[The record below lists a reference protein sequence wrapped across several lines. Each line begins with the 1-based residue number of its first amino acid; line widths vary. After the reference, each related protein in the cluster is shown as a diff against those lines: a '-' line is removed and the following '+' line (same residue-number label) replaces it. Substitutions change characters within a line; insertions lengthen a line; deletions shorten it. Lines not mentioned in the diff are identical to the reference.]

1 MKYVFKKNPIVISLG
16 GSIIYPKELDINY
29 LKKLNT
35 FFRNQAKR
43 GQKFIIVVGGG
54 TLCRDYQACA
64 SAVRKVSNFAN
75 DWLGIETTKLNAKL
89 LQTIFADIAS
99 PTIITKRGERKQLNY
114 PLTFCSGW
122 QPGASTDRVA
132 VWLAMDFNAKEIINA
147 SNISQVYSRNPKK
160 YKDAKPLTQLSWA
173 DYLKIIPKQWTP
185 GLNTPFDPEASKLA
199 KEHELTTI
207 FVNGKNLA
215 NFKNLL
221 TEKPFT
227 GTIIN

>member
-16 GSIIYPKELDINY
+16 GSIIYPKELDISY

-35 FFRNQAKR
+35 FFRNQTKR

-54 TLCRDYQACA
+54 KLARDYQT
-64 SAVRKVSNFAN
+64 SAIAVKKISNFAN
-75 DWLGIETTKLNAKL
+75 DWLGIEATKLNAKL

-99 PTIITKRGERKQLNY
+99 PTIITKRGELKQLNY
-114 PLTFCSGW
+114 PITFCSGW

-132 VWLAMDFNAKEIINA
+132 AWLAMDFNAKEIINA
-147 SNISQVYSRNPKK
+147 SNISQVYDRDPKTHK
-160 YKDAKPLTQLSWA
+160 NAKALTTLTWDQ
-173 DYLKIIPKQWTP
+173 YLKIIPHKWTP
-185 GLNTPFDPEASKLA
+185 GANTPFDIEASKLA

-207 FVNGKNLA
+207 FLNGKNLA
-215 NFKNLL
+215 NLKNLL
-221 TEKPFT
+221 QGKTFT